1 MLQAASNMANVIRF
15 HSLPL
20 AAFAIK
26 NSCNPCNSLLK
37 KKNVK
42 CKKRKKV

>member
-26 NSCNPCNSLLK
+26 NSCNSLLK